1 MRPILLSYTPLDDS
15 TTYFATG
22 LTGATGVLTTFAV
35 TDSLAHNVSLTSA
48 ANLSGITMTVAGLD
62 ADGQAQTEAI
72 VGPNAN
78 TVYGSKFF
86 SRLNTITFGATLGA
100 NTMDVGIKD
109 ACISQTV
116 PVNYLAFDF
125 NVTLMVAITGTIN
138 YDVEYTEQ
146 AIYDSQPSTLAWFN
160 HATIV
165 AKTANFDGVT
175 TSPIRAVRLA
185 VNSSTSG
192 ATASL
197 TILQGAGV

>member
-22 LTGATGVLTTFAV
+22 LTGATGVLTAFAV
-35 TDSLAHNVSLTSA
+35 SDSLAHNVSLTSA
-48 ANLSGITMTVAGLD
+48 ANLSGITMTVTGLD
-62 ADGQAQTEAI
+62 ADGQAQSEAI

-78 TVYGSKFF
+78 TVYGAKFF

-100 NTMDVGIKD
+100 NTMDVGLKD

-116 PVNYLAFDF
+116 PVNYLQMDF
-125 NVTLMVAITGTIN
+125 NLTAMVAITGTIN

-146 AIYDSQPSTLAWFN
+146 AIYDSQPSTLTWFN

-165 AKTANFDGVT
+165 NKTTSFDGVT
-175 TSPIRAVRLA
+175 TSPVRAVRLA
-185 VNSSTSG
+185 INSLTAG

-197 TILQGAGV
+197 TLLQGH